1 MKNLILKTF
10 SAISILLIVGACTK
24 KGVVSYPVSANWG
37 ENLLTM
43 SGQLVKGESYS
54 VEANLSRK
62 TTMKI
67 VIVNT
72 SSQDPNLAIPLPTW
86 EFTYVE
92 GWVAGNKE
100 NGQQTFETSTPG
112 NNDMKMVF
120 QGSPGSCRIDFY
132 ENSSALTNSKV
143 YNW

>member
-1 MKNLILKTF
+1 MKILRTI
-10 SAISILLIVGACTK
+10 SVISILIIIGSCTK
-24 KGVVSYPVSANWG
+24 KGVVTYPVSANWG
-37 ENLLTM
+37 ENLLSM

-62 TTMKI
+62 TTLKI

-72 SSQDPNLAIPLPTW
+72 SAQDANTSIPLPTW
-86 EFTYVE
+86 AFAYQK
-92 GWVAGNKE
+92 GWTAGNKE
-100 NGQQTFETSTPG
+100 NGQQTFETIVKG

-132 ENSSALTNSKV
+132 ENSSTITNTKT